1 MFAYQ
6 GVRAYRLQWG
16 RDLSAAGAVTFDIYD
31 GSWLNMLQWS
41 RDQLGADKRVSVVE
55 FTVDGH
61 ASMGARTEVR
71 VGVDP

>member
-6 GVRAYRLQWG
+6 GVGAYKLQLG

-31 GSWLNMLQWS
+31 GTWLNMLQWS
-41 RDQLGADKRVSVVE
+41 HDQLGAENRVSVVE
-55 FTVDGH
+55 FTVDVH
-61 ASMGARTEVR
+61 ASMGALPEVR